1 MIKYII
7 NENIKLKKSTINDIK
22 NIIKFQEEIINDME
36 NKELFKPLIEE
47 EFTYPIMNNGLVY
60 LLYFENEIIGLF
72 VLTINPKDDIIN
84 EYQLEDTSNIAILD
98 SVMIKREFRGNN
110 TTTRYENYRY

>member
-47 EFTYPIMNNGLVY
+47 EFTYSIMNNGLVY
-60 LLYFENEIIGLF
+60 LLYFIF
-72 VLTINPKDDIIN
+72 
-84 EYQLEDTSNIAILD
+84 
-98 SVMIKREFRGNN
+98 
-110 TTTRYENYRY
+110 

>member
-1 MIKYII
+1 
-7 NENIKLKKSTINDIK
+7 
-22 NIIKFQEEIINDME
+22 ME

-98 SVMIKREFRGNN
+98 SVMIKREFRESKLQLQGMKIIDIDCKKLNSSS
-110 TTTRYENYRY
+110 R

>member
-47 EFTYPIMNNGLVY
+47 FTYPIMNNGLVY
-60 LLYFENEIIGLF
+60 LLYFENKIIGFF

>member
-47 EFTYPIMNNGLVY
+47 FTYPIMNNGLVY
-60 LLYFENEIIGLF
+60 LLYFIF
-72 VLTINPKDDIIN
+72 
-84 EYQLEDTSNIAILD
+84 
-98 SVMIKREFRGNN
+98 
-110 TTTRYENYRY
+110 

>member
-47 EFTYPIMNNGLVY
+47 NLPI
-60 LLYFENEIIGLF
+60 
-72 VLTINPKDDIIN
+72 
-84 EYQLEDTSNIAILD
+84 QL
-98 SVMIKREFRGNN
+98 
-110 TTTRYENYRY
+110 

>member
-47 EFTYPIMNNGLVY
+47 EFTYPIMNNGY
-60 LLYFENEIIGLF
+60 Y
-72 VLTINPKDDIIN
+72 
-84 EYQLEDTSNIAILD
+84 ILK
-98 SVMIKREFRGNN
+98 MK
-110 TTTRYENYRY
+110 